1 MIYVI
6 WYADTLN
13 GINDLINNE
22 VYSTRALAE
31 SAAAEY
37 VESFPDGRWREVN
50 YDGERYWEGELDPD
64 ELRIYPFEIKTQ

>member
-6 WYADTLN
+6 WYADILN

-31 SAAAEY
+31 EAAAEY
-37 VESFPDGRWREVN
+37 VESFPDGRWREVKE
-50 YDGERYWEGELDPD
+50 DGNRHWEGEFNPD
-64 ELRIYPFEIKTQ
+64 EIRIYSFEIKTK